1 LTGNS
6 LFLYIIPAEV
16 RHESVK
22 YLISA
27 NEGPFRRD
35 GWFVFFEAALRMPG
49 IRYDGAPEDL
59 NVKGGG
65 IKK

>member
-1 LTGNS
+1 
-6 LFLYIIPAEV
+6 V
-16 RHESVK
+16 Q
-22 YLISA
+22 
-27 NEGPFRRD
+27 EGQFSPVLPFFPCPVIFFMPD

-59 NVKGGG
+59 NKKRGG